1 MTLSVEDE
9 SLATLVPTRTRPQ
22 AAPETRQKP
31 EALPAQP
38 RAESR
43 RDPDWEALA
52 PKSFYARR
60 VRRPL
65 DLALLA
71 LVLPPAAALGLVVA
85 LVNAIVLGDPRR
97 VLFVQPRAGLRGKV
111 FRLVK
116 FRTMR
121 EAPEGNFAAWENGDR
136 LRVTRFGRI
145 LRSSHLDELPQLL
158 NVVSGTMGFI
168 GPRPEMLEVEDWARE
183 HVPGFAE
190 RLAVRPGITGL
201 AQVTQGYTGR
211 DVAAYAEKLAI
222 NRRYLAGLSFRL
234 DLEILARTALWM
246 LRGRGWSWN
255 ATSES

>member
-9 SLATLVPTRTRPQ
+9 SLATLVPVRPRPH
-22 AAPETRQKP
+22 APAEPRPRSAVTPAPIEVRP
-31 EALPAQP
+31 E
-38 RAESR
+38 
-43 RDPDWEALA
+43 PDWEALA
-52 PKSFYARR
+52 PKGFYARR
-60 VRRPL
+60 GRRL
-65 DLALLA
+65 VDLTLLA
-71 LVLPPAAALGLVVA
+71 LVLPPAVALGILVA
-85 LVNAIVLGDPRR
+85 LANAVVLGDPRR

-136 LRVTRFGRI
+136 LRVTGFGRI

-158 NVVSGTMGFI
+158 NVITGAMGFI

-222 NRRYLAGLSFRL
+222 NRRYLAALSFRL
-234 DLEILARTALWM
+234 DLAILARTALWM
-246 LRGRGWSWN
+246 LRGRGWAWN
-255 ATSES
+255 RKL